1 MNSRARLPLILIVV
15 VGVAFAA
22 GYLLG
27 VVPRTS
33 ARANRSAGTTAA
45 AVPQTSTAKPAPRAP
60 SSPPAAGAGSST
72 SGRSKLPPYRPAT
85 QPPVSGPPKIVFDQ
99 PDYDFGAVEQGG
111 KIHHVFAFA
120 NRGGATLV
128 IEKVETS
135 CGCTAAL
142 ASAKEIPAGG
152 RGEVSA
158 EFSSSGFR
166 GQVQKEVYVYSNDPA
181 TPKAT
186 LNITGTVQVL
196 IEVSPPNIYYG
207 GATTSQELTQTV
219 TVAPAAGHPEVH
231 FRVLGVSCPDRRVHI
246 SAVRAV
252 PDRDSAYQFDVS
264 AGPGLPVGILNAN
277 ITVTTDFSKQPT
289 LSLQV
294 YANVK

>member
-1 MNSRARLPLILIVV
+1 LILIVV
-15 VGVAFAA
+15 LGVAFAA

-33 ARANRSAGTTAA
+33 ARANRSVGTTAA
-45 AVPQTSTAKPAPRAP
+45 AVPQTTTAKPAPRAP
-60 SSPPAAGAGSST
+60 SSPPAAGAGSANTTTAHS
-72 SGRSKLPPYRPAT
+72 PPVSPPAT
-85 QPPVSGPPKIVFDQ
+85 KPAASGPPKIVFDQ

-166 GQVQKEVYVYSNDPA
+166 GQVRKEVYVYSNDPA

-196 IEVSPPNIYYG
+196 IEVSPLSIYYT

-264 AGPGLPVGILNAN
+264 AGPGLPVGRLNAN
-277 ITVTTDFSKQPT
+277 ITVTTDFPKQPT